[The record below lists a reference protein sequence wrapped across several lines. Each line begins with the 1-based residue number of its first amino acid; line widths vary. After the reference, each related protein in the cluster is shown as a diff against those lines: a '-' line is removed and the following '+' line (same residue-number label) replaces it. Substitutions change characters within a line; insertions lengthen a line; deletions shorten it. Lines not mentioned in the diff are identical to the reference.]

1 MIEKTMIPK
10 KIHYCWFGGNPKSE
24 LLLKCIKSWE
34 KYCPDYEI
42 IEWNE
47 QNYDV
52 NKITYTRQA
61 YKEGKYA
68 FVSDYARLD
77 IIYQYGGIYL
87 DTDVELIKPIED
99 LLNCES
105 YFACELPGEVNTGLG
120 FGSIS
125 RNPFIKENMK
135 IYEDTEYYSL
145 KKTCVAI
152 TTDLLTEQG
161 LKYINKIQVIN
172 GILIYPPSY
181 FCPVNMLTNKINI
194 KEETLTIHHYGRN
207 WGGEKKIIDLGRIK
221 LGVHLLLDKI
231 FGYGTYRNILKAVK
245 K

>member
-1 MIEKTMIPK
+1 MIPK

-87 DTDVELIKPIED
+87 DTDVELIKPIDD

-105 YFACELPGEVNTGLG
+105 YFACELPGEVATGLG
-120 FGSIS
+120 FASICG
-125 RNPFIKENMK
+125 NKFIKENMK
-135 IYEDTEYYSL
+135 VYEASNYYDL
-145 KKTCVAI
+145 KKNCVAI
-152 TTDLLTEQG
+152 TTDLLTKKG
-161 LKYINKIQVIN
+161 LKYKNKIQVID
-172 GILIYPPSY
+172 GILVFPPEY
-181 FCPVNMLTNKINI
+181 FCPVNMLTGKII
-194 KEETLTIHHYGRN
+194 VTDKTFSIHHYGRD
-207 WGGEKKIIDLGRIK
+207 WGGKKQKIDFGKAK
-221 LGVHLLLDKI
+221 LMVHIYVDKI
-231 FGYGTYRNILKAVK
+231 FGDGAYRKILQFVNFK